1 MDVSTPLDGVLVGGH
16 VYHLHGGNRA
26 GGSESGRT
34 QSGVG
39 YRRNKEAGNG
49 VQKMLME
56 QLTKRLEFDK
66 AMRMITALEIC
77 QCGATTP
84 RDCDTKCPYVA
95 ESVEGTACHEKLM
108 QDAAEFIKFHTIGNQ
123 EEQPTTRK
131 TILEAAEKC
140 VCHDRQDTHGKPE
153 DSFGAIADLWTAY
166 LDIGHEITP
175 VDVAQMMILL
185 KIGRA
190 KENPKHTDNWVDMAG
205 YAACAGEIAADVY
218 GNDS

>member
-1 MDVSTPLDGVLVGGH
+1 MDQV
-16 VYHLHGGNRA
+16 
-26 GGSESGRT
+26 
-34 QSGVG
+34 
-39 YRRNKEAGNG
+39 
-49 VQKMLME
+49 
-56 QLTKRLEFDK
+56 TKRLEFDK
-66 AMRMITALEIC
+66 AMRMITALGIC

-108 QDAAEFIKFHTIGNQ
+108 QDAAEFIKFYIIGNQ
-123 EEQPTTRK
+123 EKQPTTRK
-131 TILEAAEKC
+131 TILDAAEKC

-166 LDIGHEITP
+166 LGTGQEIDP
-175 VDVAQMMILL
+175 VDVANMMVLL

-190 KENPKHTDNWVDMAG
+190 KENPKHADNWVDMAG

>member
-1 MDVSTPLDGVLVGGH
+1 MDQV
-16 VYHLHGGNRA
+16 
-26 GGSESGRT
+26 
-34 QSGVG
+34 
-39 YRRNKEAGNG
+39 
-49 VQKMLME
+49 
-56 QLTKRLEFDK
+56 TKRLEFDK
-66 AMRMITALEIC
+66 AMRMITALGIC
-77 QCGATTP
+77 RCGATTP

-123 EEQPTTRK
+123 EKQPTTRK

-140 VCHDRQDTHGKPE
+140 VCHDRQDTHGRPE
-153 DSFGAIADLWTAY
+153 DSFGDIADLWTAY
-166 LDIGHEITP
+166 KGVEFDP

-190 KENPKHTDNWVDMAG
+190 KENPKHTDNWIDIAG